1 MEVLYKGYT
10 FSDDQYKL
18 QFDVIKSLLEGTY
31 WASDRPMETIKTS
44 IQHSIPFGIY
54 KGKEQVGFG
63 RVVTDYA
70 TMYWIADI
78 VIADKH
84 RGLGLGKHLM
94 ALISADERLKGLLGI
109 LATKDAHGLYQKY
122 GFMKDPE
129 KFMKKPRQ

>member
-10 FSDDQYKL
+10 FSDDRYKL

-78 VIADKH
+78 VIADEH